1 MTQANNAVYTD
12 LSIDDLVKE
21 ALNRGEGVLAD
32 NGALV
37 VETGHRTGRSPA
49 DRFIVEE
56 PSTQA
61 AIAWGPINRKF
72 PADKFDA
79 LWDRVEAFNN
89 AQEHFVSHV
98 HVGASED
105 HYLAVKMTTQTAW
118 QNLFGRCLFIN
129 PAQYN
134 PADRDEWQVLNVANF
149 ECVPERDGT
158 NSDGCVII
166 NFAQKKV
173 LIAGMRY
180 AGEMKK
186 AMFSV
191 QNFLLPAADV
201 LPMHCAANIGEEG
214 DVTLFFG
221 LSGTGKTTLSADESR
236 YLIGD
241 DEHGWGEG
249 VVFNI
254 EGGCY
259 AKCIDLSEKN
269 EPVIWKAIKHGAVLE
284 NVVLDEA
291 GHPDYADVSL
301 TQNSR
306 AAYPLEHVAKRSE
319 KNLGGEPN
327 AVIFLTCDLTGVLP
341 PVSILSEEQAAYH
354 FLSGYTAL
362 VGSTEMGSGSGI
374 KSTFST
380 CFGAP
385 FFPRPAGEYAELLI
399 KRIRG
404 FGSKVYLVNTGWTG
418 GGYGVGKRFNI
429 PTTRAVIAAIQSG
442 ALIGAETEHLDI
454 INLDVPKAVPGV
466 ETVLLNPR
474 NTWADKA
481 AYDEAAK
488 ALAGLFVENF
498 KKFDVSDAIKAAGP
512 KA

>member
-1 MTQANNAVYTD
+1 MPT
-12 LSIDDLVKE
+12 
-21 ALNRGEGVLAD
+21 LAHWS
-32 NGALV
+32 V
-37 VETGHRTGRSPA
+37 TTGHRTGRSPA

-56 PSTQA
+56 PTTQD

-134 PADRDEWQVLNVANF
+134 PAGREEWQVLNVANF

-158 NSDGCVII
+158 NSDGCVIL

-201 LPMHCAANIGEEG
+201 LPMHCAANIGEAG

-284 NVVLDEA
+284 NVVHRRCQARRLRRCQPDPEQPCRLPA
-291 GHPDYADVSL
+291 GARCQAFREEPGRRAKRCDLPDLRPDR
-301 TQNSR
+301 R
-306 AAYPLEHVAKRSE
+306 AAA
-319 KNLGGEPN
+319 
-327 AVIFLTCDLTGVLP
+327 GVDP
-341 PVSILSEEQAAYH
+341 Q
-354 FLSGYTAL
+354 
-362 VGSTEMGSGSGI
+362 
-374 KSTFST
+374 
-380 CFGAP
+380 
-385 FFPRPAGEYAELLI
+385 R
-399 KRIRG
+399 R
-404 FGSKVYLVNTGWTG
+404 TG
-418 GGYGVGKRFNI
+418 GLPLPVRLHRTGG
-429 PTTRAVIAAIQSG
+429 
-442 ALIGAETEHLDI
+442 LD
-454 INLDVPKAVPGV
+454 
-466 ETVLLNPR
+466 
-474 NTWADKA
+474 
-481 AYDEAAK
+481 
-488 ALAGLFVENF
+488 
-498 KKFDVSDAIKAAGP
+498 
-512 KA
+512 

>member
-129 PAQYN
+129 PAKYN
-134 PADRDEWQVLNVANF
+134 PAGRDEWQVLNVANF

-284 NVVLDEA
+284 NVVLDDA
-291 GHPDYADVSL
+291 KHPDYADVSL

-466 ETVLLNPR
+466 DTVLLNPR
-474 NTWADKA
+474 NTWEDKA